1 MLHITKVRIFTFSE
15 LLRENQRGGGGGGDL
30 KVPPPRLELIDGVAE
45 TVKYE
50 IKK

>member
-15 LLRENQRGGGGGGDL
+15 LLRENQGGGGGDL

>member
-1 MLHITKVRIFTFSE
+1 MLHITKARIFTFSE
-15 LLRENQRGGGGGGDL
+15 LLRENQGGDL